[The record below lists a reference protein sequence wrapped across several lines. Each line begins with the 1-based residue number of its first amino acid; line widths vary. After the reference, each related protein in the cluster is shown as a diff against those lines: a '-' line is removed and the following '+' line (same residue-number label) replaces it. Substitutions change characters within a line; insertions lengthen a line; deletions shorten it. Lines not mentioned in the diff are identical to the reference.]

1 MRRSTFDTLGV
12 SRHAEDERAAMFLAV
27 AVAAGLL
34 FATSLTMFGGPL
46 TETIRG
52 LGQQPVAAGQ
62 R

>member
-1 MRRSTFDTLGV
+1 MRRGTFDAPGA

-34 FATSLTMFGGPL
+34 FAASLTLFGGPL
-46 TETIRG
+46 TETIRD
-52 LGQQPVAAGQ
+52 LGPQATASGQ